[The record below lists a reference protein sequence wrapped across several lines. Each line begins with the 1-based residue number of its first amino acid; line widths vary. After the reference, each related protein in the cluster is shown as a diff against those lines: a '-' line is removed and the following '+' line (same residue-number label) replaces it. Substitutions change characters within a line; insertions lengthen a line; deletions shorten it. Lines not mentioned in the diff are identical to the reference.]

1 MNNSLEGLIE
11 EHTSLAHEM
20 WWIIGIATGLV
31 ALLTARISIS
41 VMGFLVTAR
50 GGPALND
57 VILDRVV
64 RGDVVWLHL
73 LAIVL
78 LSSLCILLLVLYP
91 RAAPF
96 LLWSCA
102 LVFFLRALC
111 LPLTEFGM
119 YADAVR
125 IKGSSL
131 TFGGDLFFS
140 GHVAI
145 TSVLLYVLWNN
156 VVVRCA
162 LFLLLAA
169 IIAILIKGHL
179 HYSIDI
185 VAAPFFAY
193 GACNMVRVMFPKFAD
208 FS

>member
-1 MNNSLEGLIE
+1 MNNSFQELVE
-11 EHTSLAHEM
+11 EHTALSREM

-31 ALLTARISIS
+31 ALLAARISIS

-57 VILDRVV
+57 LILDRVM
-64 RGDVVWLHL
+64 RGDVLWLHL

-78 LSSLCILLLVLYP
+78 LSSICILLLVLYP
-91 RAAPF
+91 RSAPF

-102 LVFFLRALC
+102 LVFFFRALC

-119 YADAVR
+119 YADAVK

-145 TSVLLYVLWNN
+145 ASVLVYVLWKN
-156 VVVRCA
+156 VAARIA
-162 LFLLLAA
+162 LLLLLVA

-185 VAAPFFAY
+185 IAAPFFAY
-193 GACNMVRVMFPKFAD
+193 GACNIIRVSFPKFAD
-208 FS
+208 F